1 MVPRRKIHDAQW
13 CTDGAQLV
21 LRWWCIYGAHMLPRT
36 TPDKLWQFTGIAQ
49 EFLTCCTYAVQV
61 VLGWCIGGALVLL
74 RRIPGVA
81 QAPSR

>member
-1 MVPRRKIHDAQW
+1 MAVHMWCSHVAQDD
-13 CTDGAQLV
+13 T
-21 LRWWCIYGAHMLPRT
+21 
-36 TPDKLWQFTGIAQ
+36 DKLGQFTGLAQ